1 MRWIKLIITI
11 GLMGYVLTEAGV
23 FTATGRSALYE
34 QVRNADLVY
43 VGLSLLL
50 SIILN
55 LSSSIKWHMLLQARG
70 LRSKFGKLFAYY
82 YIGKFFNLF
91 LPTSVGGDVV
101 RIYKLGKEIGDGQEA
116 TASVFVERF
125 TGMITLT
132 VFSLFAFVVGY
143 KLYNVPEI
151 TISLLVCSV
160 TIILIGWMVLDPR
173 PMRVLSSAVTGRIAI
188 VDIAVTKLKDT
199 HVAIIAYKSDTR
211 ALAIAFV
218 NSAVFYFLAVM
229 NVWVTALV
237 FSPDIE
243 FASIIVAV
251 PAIMLI
257 MNLPIS
263 IGGIGLMEFAYTL
276 IFDQFGYG
284 VAIGFSTALLMRIKT
299 VIDGLV
305 GGVFYLSDKPSDAAT
320 P

>member
-34 QVRNADLVY
+34 QVRNADPVY

-70 LRSKFGKLFAYY
+70 LRSKFGNLFAYY

-101 RIYKLGKEIGDGQEA
+101 RIYKLGKEIGDGEAA

-199 HVAIIAYKSDTR
+199 HV
-211 ALAIAFV
+211 
-218 NSAVFYFLAVM
+218 
-229 NVWVTALV
+229 
-237 FSPDIE
+237 
-243 FASIIVAV
+243 
-251 PAIMLI
+251 IMLTTTDDPDEI
-257 MNLPIS
+257 EQCYKMGCSAYIVKPLKYSCYINAMKKA
-263 IGGIGLMEFAYTL
+263 GLFPTV
-276 IFDQFGYG
+276 
-284 VAIGFSTALLMRIKT
+284 VANGMKLKSKCPA
-299 VIDGLV
+299 
-305 GGVFYLSDKPSDAAT
+305 
-320 P
+320 

>member
-1 MRWIKLIITI
+1 MRWIKIVITI
-11 GLMGYVLTEAGV
+11 VLMGYVLIEAGIFNV
-23 FTATGRSALYE
+23 AGRSALYA
-34 QVRNADLVY
+34 QIRNVDPVY

-55 LSSSIKWHMLLQARG
+55 LLSSVKWHMLLQARG
-70 LRSKFGKLFAYY
+70 LCSKFGKLFAYY

-101 RIYKLGKEIGDGQEA
+101 RIYKLGKEIGNSEEA

-132 VFSLFAFVVGY
+132 VFSLFAFVVSY
-143 KLYNVPEI
+143 KIYNVPEI
-151 TISLLVCSV
+151 TISLLVCAV

-173 PMRVLSSAVTGRIAI
+173 PMRLLSNFVTGRFAI
-188 VDIAVTKLKDT
+188 VNIVVTRLKST
-199 HVAIIAYKSDTR
+199 HVAIIAYTSDTR
-211 ALAIAFV
+211 ALTIAFL
-218 NSAVFYFLAVM
+218 NSAAFYFLAVI
-229 NVWVTALV
+229 NVWVTALA
-237 FSPDIE
+237 FSPNIE

-263 IGGIGLMEFAYTL
+263 IGGIGLMEFAYIL

-299 VIDGLV
+299 VIDGLI
-305 GGVFYLSDKPSDAAT
+305 GGVVYLSDKPSGVAS

>member
-1 MRWIKLIITI
+1 MRWIRLIITI
-11 GLMGYVLTEAGV
+11 ALMGYVLTEAGV

-55 LSSSIKWHMLLQARG
+55 LSSSIKWYMLLQARG

-101 RIYKLGKEIGDGQEA
+101 RIYKLGKDIGNGEEA

-143 KLYNVPEI
+143 KFYNVPEI
-151 TISLLVCSV
+151 TISLLVCAV
-160 TIILIGWMVLDPR
+160 AIILIGWIVLDPR
-173 PMRVLSSAVTGRIAI
+173 PVHLLSRVVAGRIAI
-188 VDIAVTKLKDT
+188 VDILVEKLKNT
-199 HVAIIAYKSDTR
+199 HVAIVAYGSDTR

-218 NSAVFYFLAVM
+218 NSAVFYFLAVI

-284 VAIGFSTALLMRIKT
+284 AAIGFSIALLMRIKT
-299 VIDGLV
+299 VIDGLI
-305 GGVFYLSDKPSDAAT
+305 GGAVYLWDKPSDVPT